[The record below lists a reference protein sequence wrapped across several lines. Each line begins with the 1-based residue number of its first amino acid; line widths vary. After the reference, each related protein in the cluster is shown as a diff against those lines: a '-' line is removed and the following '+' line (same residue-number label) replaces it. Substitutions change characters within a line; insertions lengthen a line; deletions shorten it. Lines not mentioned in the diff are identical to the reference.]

1 MISFIGEKFVAIGL
15 VSEEIF
21 SKMSF
26 LSQSRQLKSSFF
38 KKLKNI
44 TLLYGFV

>member
-1 MISFIGEKFVAIGL
+1 MSFMAEKFVAIGL

-21 SKMSF
+21 PKISF
-26 LSQSRQLKSSFF
+26 FSQSGQLKSSLF

-44 TLLYGFV
+44 IFLYGFI